1 MKRRSLLFAVLV
13 APLAALAQA
22 SRAPKVGYLFS
33 FPRGEGEHL
42 WQACRAG
49 LRELGYVEGKNIVL
63 EPRWADGDYKRLPAL
78 VKELLELKVDVLVTA
93 ATPPSRAAMAATKTT
108 PIVFV
113 AVGEPM
119 AVGLVKNMAHPAG
132 NITGLSLLTN
142 ELSGRRL
149 KLLLDCVGKADTIA
163 VVKNPANRVHET
175 FLQETRSAAEMLGV
189 RLVAL
194 DAGGPAEIE
203 RAFQSAHAAKA
214 HGAIVF
220 DDPVLWG
227 HRKRFVELASQWK
240 LPTMYGYREFVDD
253 GGLISLGP
261 DRIDHYRRTAIYVDR
276 ILKGAHP
283 GSLPIEQPVKFQLV
297 INAKSAKSLGVALP
311 QAMLLAADE
320 VIQ

>member
-1 MKRRSLLFAVLV
+1 MKRRALLLATLV
-13 APLAALAQA
+13 APLAVFAQA
-22 SRAPKVGYLFS
+22 GRVPKVGYLFS

-49 LRELGYVEGKNIVL
+49 LREFGYVEGKNIVL

-119 AVGLVKNMAHPAG
+119 AVGLVKNMAHPGG

-175 FLQETRSAAEMLGV
+175 FLQQTRLAAETLGV

-194 DAGGPAEIE
+194 DAGSPAEIE
-203 RAFQSAHAAKA
+203 RAFESAHAAKA
-214 HGAIVF
+214 RCAIVF

-227 HRKRFVELASQWK
+227 HRKRFVELASHWK

-276 ILKGAHP
+276 ILRGAHP
-283 GSLPIEQPVKFQLV
+283 GSLPVEQPVKFQLV
-297 INAKSAKSLGVALP
+297 INAKSAKSLGLALP